1 MTSLTSALSTERP
14 VELYIHREQ
23 PVVITGTIPM
33 MFSRE
38 RIVHNVLESV
48 KRNPQDKVSAI
59 LIKKNAM
66 GWTIVGQQMGV
77 DAKDASP
84 ADSVE
89 VGVLDVPAYL
99 EKGFERIL

>member
-1 MTSLTSALSTERP
+1 MNALSVERPATSA
-14 VELYIHREQ
+14 LYIHREQ
-23 PVVITGTIPM
+23 PVVITGTIPGI
-33 MFSRE
+33 FTRE
-38 RIVHNVLESV
+38 NIVHNVLESV

-66 GWTIVGQQMGV
+66 GWTIVGQQKGI
-77 DAKDASP
+77 DAKYAST

-89 VGVLDVPAYL
+89 VGTLDIPAYL